1 MPDTTDSEQV
11 DTETPTVDSGAVED
25 IPETEQEWADEWVDI
40 RMTDPEAGEWEVD
53 TVVLDGRVQYV
64 DLRIRPS
71 LLASFVECLIDDVDA
86 DRAQEVLETVAR
98 RQEIDDLCVSEA

>member
-1 MPDTTDSEQV
+1 MPEPTDTDA
-11 DTETPTVDSGAVED
+11 VDSVPTED
-25 IPETEQEWADEWVDI
+25 EEWGDEWVDI

-71 LLASFVECLIDDVDA
+71 LLASFVACLVDDVDTEQA
-86 DRAQEVLETVAR
+86 RRVLETVAR
-98 RQEIDDLCVSEA
+98 RQDIEELTVPEA